1 VNERQYWLGFSLV
14 PGIGPKRLLLLA
26 RAFGSLQSA
35 WEAGETPLRQ
45 AGLDG
50 ESSANLLR
58 TRDQV
63 DLDREMAKIER
74 AGAHLLTPEDA
85 DYPSLLKNL
94 PDTPLALYVRGTITA
109 QDDLALSI
117 VGTRKA
123 TPYGRDASS
132 YFAGQLAQQGVT
144 IVSGLAHGIDSA
156 AHRGALEAGGRTFA
170 VMGCGVDRIYPSD
183 NTELARQIIGQG
195 ALISEFPVG
204 SKPEAR
210 HFPRRNRIISGL
222 SLGVLVVEAPE
233 QSGAMIT
240 ATLAAEQGRDV
251 FAVPG
256 SIFSGAS
263 GGTNRLIQDG
273 AKLVITVDDI
283 LDELNIAHRKV
294 EARVITKRIAPSG
307 DKEAALLRYLGAEPL
322 PIDELVRQSGLPTAE
337 VLGMLTLL
345 ELQGYIENDGRGK
358 YRRISMN
365 N

>member
-1 VNERQYWLGFSLV
+1 MNERQYWLGFSLV

-26 RAFGSLQSA
+26 RAFGTLRSA
-35 WEAGETPLRQ
+35 WEAGETPLRE
-45 AGLDG
+45 AGLDS
-50 ESSANLLR
+50 EASANLLR
-58 TRDQV
+58 TRNQV
-63 DLDREMAKIER
+63 DLDLEMAKIER
-74 AGAHLLTPEDA
+74 AGAKLLTPEDA

-94 PDTPLALYVRGTITA
+94 PDPPLALYVRGTLTA

-123 TPYGRDASS
+123 TAYGRDASA
-132 YFAGQLAQQGVT
+132 YFARQLAQQGVT

-156 AHRGALEAGGRTFA
+156 AHRGALDAGGRTLA
-170 VMGCGVDRIYPSD
+170 VMGCGIDRIYPS
-183 NTELARQIIGQG
+183 NNAELARHIVEHG

-240 ATLAAEQGRDV
+240 ATLAGEQGRDV

-256 SIFSGAS
+256 SIFSGTS
-263 GGTNRLIQDG
+263 SGTNRLIQDG

-294 EARVITKRIAPSG
+294 EARAITKHIAPPG

-322 PIDELVRQSGLPTAE
+322 PIDELVRQSALSAAE
-337 VLGMLTLL
+337 VLGTLTLL
-345 ELQGYIENDGRGK
+345 ELQGYVETDGRGK
-358 YRRISMN
+358 YRRISVGY
-365 N
+365 